1 MKRKLTAKIVT
12 LAMAVMMLVTGFSTK
27 SFAANVCKQIS
38 GSSKAAQTFNINT
51 GSRWY
56 SSKDVL
62 KLTQTKG
69 TMKIMKLTGKN
80 STKKMYEKYY
90 VKVEK
95 LKNNK
100 VVSVKNY
107 TWQKSSLKLK
117 LDKNSTYRVTVTP
130 AAVRDK
136 YSFKAGTM
144 FNPYGNGIT
153 YIFWA
158 PRGWKKHST
167 WKVSSTSGILSCK

>member
-69 TMKIMKLTGKN
+69 TMKIMKLLNGKHT
-80 STKKMYEKYY
+80 TKSMYEKYY

-130 AAVRDK
+130 TAVRNRS
-136 YSFKAGTM
+136 SFGDGTL
-144 FNPYGNGIT
+144 FNPYGS
-153 YIFWA
+153 IFFS
-158 PRGWKKHST
+158 PLGWKKHST